1 MTNRERIARQIPLM
15 ILWAMLS
22 ALVWS
27 FVFNIITDTDPTRK
41 LTLFADAETPGAAE
55 LAAELEKE
63 TGAGIRMVK
72 VHPFSYAMLN
82 GDALREADLYIV
94 TASGAETYRDWF
106 IPLPETLRDRGEMVS
121 PEGVP
126 VGVRVWNAGTRTGIA
141 ADWLSY
147 PAEEDAF
154 LCLGKT
160 SLHVLGLEGA
170 ADDEAVDAALRFL
183 ALPERTAAG
192 GQDQTQKEE
201 GT

>member
-1 MTNRERIARQIPLM
+1 MGWRKRWAQVIPLL
-15 ILWAMLS
+15 ILW
-22 ALVWS
+22 LVLGA
-27 FVFNIITDTDPTRK
+27 VFWGWVFAFLTDAPAAQK
-41 LTLFADAETPGAAE
+41 LTLFAEMEVADQDA
-55 LAAELEKE
+55 LALALEAG
-63 TGAGIRMVK
+63 TGEGIRMVK

-154 LCLGKT
+154 LCLGRT
-160 SLHVLGLEGA
+160 SLHVLGLEDA